1 MVNIGVFC
9 PFMKKSPENFK
20 IFIFCTRTEYRL
32 YSCTHY
38 EYKPNEYRIVPLF
51 ERHYRPNLRPQ
62 TKSDRC
68 LADKNIYL
76 SDRPQRLF
84 QIVQSKPK
92 KIVANVMYKYNMYLR
107 RGEEGG
113 GTTGRRLGP
122 SEQPLHVRERTHIDT
137 GMHVISASGCL
148 MSQQSRLFC
157 KL

>member
-1 MVNIGVFC
+1 MVSIIHICKNL
-9 PFMKKSPENFK
+9 PK
-20 IFIFCTRTEYRL
+20 ILRSL
-32 YSCTHY
+32 YSVLVLSTGYIPVLIMSTGQTSTGLC
-38 EYKPNEYRIVPLF
+38 PS
-51 ERHYRPNLRPQ
+51 LRGTTDP
-62 TKSDRC
+62 TFDPR
-68 LADKNIYL
+68 LRATGVWLIENIYL

-148 MSQQSRLFC
+148 MSQQSRFFC